1 VIWPHEPSAKYL
13 NHKIYGMPKLQQ
25 LGIELTSDKKFAL
38 YLTRES
44 LEVEV
49 TSERNLHL
57 YVVRESHGLIYNLKL

>member
-1 VIWPHEPSAKYL
+1 
-13 NHKIYGMPKLQQ
+13 MPKLQQ